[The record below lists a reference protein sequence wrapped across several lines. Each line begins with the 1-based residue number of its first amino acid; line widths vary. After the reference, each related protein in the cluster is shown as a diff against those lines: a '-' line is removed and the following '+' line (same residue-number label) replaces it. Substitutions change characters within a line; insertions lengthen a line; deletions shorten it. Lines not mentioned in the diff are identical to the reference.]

1 MRVVLD
7 TDVVV
12 AGVISPTGAS
22 RLWLEAILRRAITPV
37 ISVPL
42 ALQYE
47 AVLKRPEILARFRLV
62 AGDID
67 ELLDGLVKAAAL
79 VRINYLWRPSV
90 RDPGDAM
97 VLEAAVNG
105 AAAWLLTFNVRDFAG
120 AGRLGVRVER
130 PGAAWRELK
139 GTH

>member
-1 MRVVLD
+1 MRMVFD

-22 RLWLEAILRRAITPV
+22 RLWLEAILRRAIMPV

-47 AVLKRPEILARFRLV
+47 AVLKRPEVLARSRLA
-62 AGDID
+62 AGDVD
-67 ELLDGLVKAAAL
+67 GLLDGLVKAAAL

-90 RDPGDAM
+90 RDPGDEM

-105 AAAWLLTFNVRDFAG
+105 GAAWLLTFNVRDFAD
-120 AGRLGVRVER
+120 AARHGVRVER
-130 PGAAWRELK
+130 PGAAWRELE
-139 GTH
+139 GTL

>member
-1 MRVVLD
+1 MRLVLD

-22 RLWLEAILRRAITPV
+22 RQWLEAILRRAVTPV

-42 ALQYE
+42 AVQYE
-47 AVLKRPEILARFRLV
+47 AVLKRPEILARSRLA

-67 ELLDGLVKAAAL
+67 ALIDGLVRAAVL
-79 VRINYLWRPSV
+79 VRISYLWRPSV
-90 RDPGDAM
+90 RDPGDEM

-105 AAAWLLTFNVRDFAG
+105 GAERLLTFNVRDFADV
-120 AGRLGVRVER
+120 RRFGVKAER
-130 PGAAWRELK
+130 PGAAWREYK
-139 GTH
+139 GTI